1 MSGGVEVDLCIGNHL
16 GIQNSR
22 LVAAYCQLDRRVG
35 EAQRLKTSHVGAFRE
50 VCRLVKQWAKSAEL
64 VGAILR

>member
-35 EAQRLKTSHVGAFRE
+35 EAQRLKTWHVGVFF
-50 VCRLVKQWAKSAEL
+50 
-64 VGAILR
+64 